1 MACKI
6 MFGKA
11 FQTGG
16 RRGARGGFTLAEL
29 SMSIA
34 VSGVILTALLSFTV
48 YAAKSFA
55 AMDNYVD
62 LEQKSQNALDNMT
75 RNIRQ
80 TQALSAYGTRIVNGR
95 SVTNSLTFIDED
107 GSPLNYNFT
116 ENVLL
121 QTKGGVVSMLLT
133 NVDYLN
139 FQIFQRNTLAS
150 TYNQFPAASV
160 GQCKLISVSWIC
172 SRTILG
178 SKMNTESVQTAKIVI
193 RKQ

>member
-1 MACKI
+1 
-6 MFGKA
+6 MFGNR
-11 FQTGG
+11 FQYGG
-16 RRGARGGFTLAEL
+16 RRGARGGFSLAEL

-34 VSGVILTALLSFTV
+34 VSGVILTALHSFTV

-62 LEQKSQNALDNMT
+62 LEQKSQNALDTMT

-80 TQALSAYGTRIVNGR
+80 TQGLSGYGTRLLNGK
-95 SVTNSLTFIDED
+95 SVTNSLTFVDED
-107 GSPLNYNFT
+107 GSVLNYNFT

-121 QTKGGVVSMLLT
+121 QTKGGVTSMLLT
-133 NVDYLN
+133 NVDYLT

-150 TYNQFPAASV
+150 TYNQFPAGAV
-160 GQCKLISVSWIC
+160 DQCKLISVSWIC
-172 SRTILG
+172 SRSILG
-178 SKMNTESVQTAKIVI
+178 SKLNTESVQTAKIVI

>member
-1 MACKI
+1 
-6 MFGKA
+6 MFGER

-16 RRGARGGFTLAEL
+16 RRGARGGFSLAEL

-62 LEQKSQNALDNMT
+62 LEQKSQFALDTMT

-80 TQALSAYGTRIVNGR
+80 TQALSAYGTRTLNGR

-107 GSPLNYNFT
+107 GSALKYTFT

-121 QTKGGVVSMLLT
+121 QTKGGITSMLLT
-133 NVDYLN
+133 NVDFLS

-150 TYNQFPAASV
+150 TYDQFPAGSV
-160 GQCKLISVSWIC
+160 AQCKLISVSWIC
-172 SRTILG
+172 SRSILG
-178 SKMNTESVQTAKIVI
+178 SKLNTESVQTAKIVI